1 MKFELD
7 AYHRGVAD
15 AELLSDLKK
24 VASLIGKDRV
34 TLDEYKAGG
43 KYHPSTLQRR
53 FGSWFKALEA
63 AGLRRTRT
71 LGLTEEDYFE
81 NLESVWET
89 LGRQP
94 RYAEIRAPLSKY
106 SAGAYDNRFGS
117 WRRAL
122 NAFIG
127 WVGQDDD
134 SSSVSAG
141 PAPPLTTESRPVS
154 VRMRFR
160 ILERDL
166 FRCVACGRSPATHP
180 GVILHVDHKIPRAR
194 GGTSVEGN
202 LQTLCQ
208 DCNLGKSD
216 LVTAATRSMLGTG
229 TADAGAGA
237 QVVGDHP

>member
-1 MKFELD
+1 MRNCSPISSEL
-7 AYHRGVAD
+7 RP
-15 AELLSDLKK
+15 
-24 VASLIGKDRV
+24 SLARTG
-34 TLDEYKAGG
+34 L
-43 KYHPSTLQRR
+43 PSTSTRR
-53 FGSWFKALEA
+53 LANSIPARSSVGSVR
-63 AGLRRTRT
+63 GSRRLKRRVKKTRT

-106 SAGAYDNRFGS
+106 SAGAYDKRFGS

-122 NAFIG
+122 NAFVA

-134 SSSVSAG
+134 SPFASTG
-141 PAPPLTTESRPVS
+141 PAAPLTTESRPVS
-154 VRMRFR
+154 VRLRFR

-180 GVILHVDHKIPRAR
+180 GVVLHVDHKIPRAR

-202 LQTLCQ
+202 LQSLCQ

-216 LVTAATRSMLGTG
+216 HVPATGNTSDDGGGLTRR
-229 TADAGAGA
+229 
-237 QVVGDHP
+237 